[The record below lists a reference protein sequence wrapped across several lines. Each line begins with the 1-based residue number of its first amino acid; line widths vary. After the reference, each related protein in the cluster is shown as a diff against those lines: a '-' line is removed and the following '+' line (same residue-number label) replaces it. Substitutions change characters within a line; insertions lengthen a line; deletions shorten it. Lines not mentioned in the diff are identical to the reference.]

1 MRGLTG
7 GGGGGEVS
15 AWLSNKVSSKE
26 NGSPHLGQF
35 FFTNCRKEVE
45 RSRKP
50 PCETT
55 NILLYSLLSCF
66 PAGHGHVL
74 GRESQT
80 EARSKA
86 RFN

>member
-45 RSRKP
+45 RK
-50 PCETT
+50 
-55 NILLYSLLSCF
+55 
-66 PAGHGHVL
+66 
-74 GRESQT
+74 
-80 EARSKA
+80 SKA
-86 RFN
+86 TVRNN